1 VTAYNYSYIDVTES
15 IGNTTQVV
23 IKGTGQVIA
32 HTADTAMNPANGLIE
47 LLGVGL
53 VLAAIVFVIGYAVK
67 TKQHAGKLF

>member
-1 VTAYNYSYIDVTES
+1 MTYSYINTTEG
-15 IGNTTQVV
+15 IGETTQV
-23 IKGTGQVIA
+23 ILKGSGQVIA

-53 VLAAIVFVIGYAVK
+53 VLAVIVFVIGYAVK